1 MQLIKQIPLLQSQ
14 VKSWHMS
21 GETVAFVPTMGNLH
35 GGHFA
40 LIERARATGT
50 KVIVSIFVNP
60 AQFDRAED
68 LANYPVT
75 LDADCAAL
83 EKLGT
88 DVVFAPSAADMYP
101 TGALRTKVEV
111 PGISDVLEGEKR
123 TGHFIGVATVVSK
136 LFNLVQ
142 PDIAVFGAKDFQ
154 QLLVIRQMVSD
165 LNMNIR
171 IEAVTAVRDHD
182 GVAKSSRN
190 GYLTAEERAI
200 APVLQQTL
208 QQAAR
213 RIIAMGPQVSGASA
227 YQSLQQEMMVKLDQA
242 GFTSEYLEVRR
253 NTDLQPPEAGDE
265 DLVLLVSAWL
275 GKARL
280 IDNLQVFLGS
290 GEII

>member
-1 MQLIKQIPLLQSQ
+1 MQLIKQIPALQAQ
-14 VKSWHMS
+14 VKAWRMA
-21 GETVAFVPTMGNLH
+21 GEKVAFVPTMGNLH

-40 LIERARATGT
+40 LVERAREMGT

-68 LANYPVT
+68 LANYPIT

-83 EKLGT
+83 KELQT
-88 DVVFAPSAADMYP
+88 DVVFAPIAADVYP

-123 TGHFIGVATVVSK
+123 TGHFIGVATVVNK

-142 PDIAVFGAKDFQ
+142 PDIAVFGEKDFQ
-154 QLLVIRQMVSD
+154 QLLVIRQMVTD
-165 LNMNIR
+165 LNMNIH
-171 IEAVTAVRDHD
+171 IEGVNAVRDAD
-182 GVAKSSRN
+182 GLAKSSRN
-190 GYLTAEERAI
+190 GYLTDEERQI
-200 APVLQQTL
+200 APILHETL
-208 QQAAR
+208 QLTAQ
-213 RIIAMGPQVSGASA
+213 RIREMGAQDVLA
-227 YQSLQQEMMVKLDQA
+227 YQDLQNEMMARLDQQ
-242 GFTSEYLEVRR
+242 GFVSEYLEVRR

-265 DLVLLVSAWL
+265 NLVLLVSAWL

-280 IDNLQVFLGS
+280 IDNVQVLLDK

>member
-1 MQLIKQIPLLQSQ
+1 MQLIKDIPLLQAQ
-14 VKSWHMS
+14 VKAWRMA

-40 LIERARATGT
+40 LIERAQETGT

-75 LDADCAAL
+75 LEADCSAL

-88 DVVFAPSAADMYP
+88 DAVFAPTAAAMYP

-123 TGHFIGVATVVSK
+123 TGHFIGVATVVNK

-154 QLLVIRQMVSD
+154 QLLVIRQMVND

-190 GYLTAEERAI
+190 GYLTEKERAL
-200 APVLQQTL
+200 APLLHQTL
-208 QQAAR
+208 QQTAQR
-213 RIIAMGPQVSGASA
+213 MIAMGSQAAAV
-227 YQSLQQEMMVKLDQA
+227 YQPLQQEMMDKLDQA
-242 GFTSEYLEVRR
+242 GFTAEYLEVRR

-265 DLVLLVSAWL
+265 NLVLLVSAWL

-280 IDNLQVFLGS
+280 IDNLQVLLGK